1 MAKKDKKKV
10 KTNASSS
17 SKYVCS
23 DDDEPLLVKFAK
35 ILMLCDDTI
44 NICPGQ
50 GPSSCDDL

>member
-17 SKYVCS
+17 SKYVCN

-35 ILMLCDDTI
+35 K
-44 NICPGQ
+44 
-50 GPSSCDDL
+50 S